1 MLFFLPISSLIGRQQ
16 ELIHRHPCSRAIIR
30 MLTRLLIYHSNVR
43 CNGMFDSSTIRQI
56 RTSGARH
63 DYLVFLARLFPVIY
77 EICPKIKHHWSKSEA
92 RRCNNELQFPL
103 TMSSRFSGQRN
114 KELHKCFWL
123 NNKRSDYPCLYSSRR
138 GLGMDADT
146 RRYTR

>member
-1 MLFFLPISSLIGRQQ
+1 
-16 ELIHRHPCSRAIIR
+16 
-30 MLTRLLIYHSNVR
+30 
-43 CNGMFDSSTIRQI
+43 
-56 RTSGARH
+56 
-63 DYLVFLARLFPVIY
+63 
-77 EICPKIKHHWSKSEA
+77 
-92 RRCNNELQFPL
+92 LQFPL